1 MGIHR
6 VFLQMDKRQT
16 MQEMRAHF
24 RKVGVESFKRIG
36 MIHFLNYGYDWVELV
51 NAPHLGNAEGI
62 EKAKQIVEEVAF
74 AEAESAKAAEAAKN
88 ADEAAK
94 VALDD
99 ANVTAEEAANE
110 EKHTALPKK
119 AETGSP
125 LTKNSAL
132 NELAQLDKE
141 DGLLPQIDCSV
152 IFVLIG
158 QFLNHLK
165 SPNLIA

>member
-74 AEAESAKAAEAAKN
+74 AEAESAKAAEAAKK

-99 ANVTAEEAANE
+99 ANVKAEEVVNE
-110 EKHTALPKK
+110 EKHTALQKN
-119 AETGSP
+119 AETGS
-125 LTKNSAL
+125 LHAKNAAL
-132 NELAQLDKE
+132 YELAEFDKE
-141 DGLLPQIDCSV
+141 EGSLLKLIV
-152 IFVLIG
+152 RIFL
-158 QFLNHLK
+158 F
-165 SPNLIA
+165 